1 MESAGPDLS
10 GPEAHA
16 LFSNS
21 EIINLGFMGWGGGLQ
36 KIPKNLKLN
45 ENLQLCNVY
54 MLFFW
59 GEGLKPSS
67 DLSAVFLEPG
77 RVLNI

>member
-21 EIINLGFMGWGGGLQ
+21 EIINLGFMGGGASEDSQ
-36 KIPKNLKLN
+36 EPKIKWKFTT
-45 ENLQLCNVY
+45 
-54 MLFFW
+54 M
-59 GEGLKPSS
+59 
-67 DLSAVFLEPG
+67 
-77 RVLNI
+77 